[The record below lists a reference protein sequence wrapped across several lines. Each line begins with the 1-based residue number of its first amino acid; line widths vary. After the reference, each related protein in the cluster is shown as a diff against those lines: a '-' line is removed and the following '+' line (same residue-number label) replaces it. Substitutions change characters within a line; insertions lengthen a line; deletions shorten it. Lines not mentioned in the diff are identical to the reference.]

1 MIYKTK
7 DAILNHIPELNNE
20 DLEKMNYVF
29 EPYLFFKDNRKDG
42 YRECW
47 CTHCNNHFYYDYI
60 QRTETD
66 NHYMFIRTKHNQGT
80 TCPKCGATVTAKETY
95 RAKGCKNLEEW
106 KRIVLVKPIKDAVY
120 LLCYYG
126 YKEYTHS
133 YLPETKYEL
142 SAVYYIAPG
151 SVRIFKEDYDYTY
164 LGLKSNNFY
173 EPKSIC
179 EPFTKTWWYNISA
192 IGKRGYDLVCAE
204 RLEKTFLK
212 YAPLDLF
219 YEKYGNWFYRGYSSY
234 YTTNCECPFVKFI
247 CYYAL
252 YPNTEK
258 LLKLDLSDFVFNLI
272 HNKPMKRYID
282 WNAKKPKDMFGMN
295 KAQFKDFREHYY
307 GDIDFKVYQLLK
319 KVKKNIPYS
328 TVAGYVN
335 KYAGD
340 SAVRVAQAIKT
351 HELNI
356 THAFNYL
363 EKHTSKKKNRD
374 SFDYENTAVMWTDYL
389 KFAAELKYD
398 LSRDDVIFPKNL
410 KDAHDEASANI
421 AVKHDAEAFEKYQK
435 RYEKLRKM
443 YEYSNGEYRI
453 VIPLGV
459 NDIIEEGQVLCHCVK
474 GYASRHMNGKT
485 TILFMRRVD
494 KPNRRLITIEV
505 NDSDKRIAQHRG
517 KNNRNPTK
525 DEQQFIN
532 EWIAWVKAG
541 SKKNKKKNTA
551 ESAA

>member
-1 MIYKTK
+1 
-7 DAILNHIPELNNE
+7 
-20 DLEKMNYVF
+20 
-29 EPYLFFKDNRKDG
+29 
-42 YRECW
+42 
-47 CTHCNNHFYYDYI
+47 
-60 QRTETD
+60 
-66 NHYMFIRTKHNQGT
+66 
-80 TCPKCGATVTAKETY
+80 
-95 RAKGCKNLEEW
+95 
-106 KRIVLVKPIKDAVY
+106 
-120 LLCYYG
+120 
-126 YKEYTHS
+126 
-133 YLPETKYEL
+133 
-142 SAVYYIAPG
+142 
-151 SVRIFKEDYDYTY
+151 
-164 LGLKSNNFY
+164 
-173 EPKSIC
+173 
-179 EPFTKTWWYNISA
+179 
-192 IGKRGYDLVCAE
+192 
-204 RLEKTFLK
+204 
-212 YAPLDLF
+212 
-219 YEKYGNWFYRGYSSY
+219 
-234 YTTNCECPFVKFI
+234 
-247 CYYAL
+247 
-252 YPNTEK
+252 
-258 LLKLDLSDFVFNLI
+258 
-272 HNKPMKRYID
+272 
-282 WNAKKPKDMFGMN
+282 MN

-389 KFAAELKYD
+389 KFASELKYD
-398 LSRDDVIFPKNL
+398 LSRDDVLFPKNL
-410 KDAHDEASANI
+410 KESHDEASANI

-443 YEYSNGEYRI
+443 YEYSSGDYEI

-474 GYASRHMNGKT
+474 GYASRHMEGKT

-505 NDSDKRIAQHRG
+505 NDGDKRIAQHHG

-525 DEQQFIN
+525 DEKHFID
-532 EWIAWVKAG
+532 EWIEWVKAG
-541 SKKNKKKNTA
+541 SKKNKKKKTA